1 MVPEKMPYQLEK
13 WLGQGTSAT
22 VFLASR
28 VDEVSGARQQVAIK
42 FLNSEKLVE
51 AWRQELQSLQQ
62 VDSPYCLRLLGF
74 ERFSGKPAIILEYV
88 EGLSLRQL
96 AEWGPLSEDLMVE
109 IIAQAQQGLKDLNQ
123 RGLNH
128 GDLSPANMMINTSGQ
143 VKLLDFGL
151 ANSSPQGRQFTP
163 PFAAPEV
170 LYGEPHNLYADYF
183 SLGLVMSFLGFSQ
196 KKLTG
201 LLHPEP
207 HRRTGLASESCQ
219 ELRQVLGELV
229 KSRMQELA
237 DREAKTKVQEQQ
249 RSHPYYAFGV
259 LTSIIYIFLV
269 MVPGSQSW
277 SMVVP
282 GEGQARLSV
291 YTNEWTE
298 VYLDGQR
305 LGYSPIKNLAIKPG
319 AHRLNWNRK
328 NNSGESTLTI
338 LPEESLVLG
347 DQDFVGF

>member
-1 MVPEKMPYQLEK
+1 
-13 WLGQGTSAT
+13 
-22 VFLASR
+22 
-28 VDEVSGARQQVAIK
+28 
-42 FLNSEKLVE
+42 
-51 AWRQELQSLQQ
+51 
-62 VDSPYCLRLLGF
+62 
-74 ERFSGKPAIILEYV
+74 
-88 EGLSLRQL
+88 
-96 AEWGPLSEDLMVE
+96 
-109 IIAQAQQGLKDLNQ
+109 
-123 RGLNH
+123 
-128 GDLSPANMMINTSGQ
+128 
-143 VKLLDFGL
+143 
-151 ANSSPQGRQFTP
+151 
-163 PFAAPEV
+163 
-170 LYGEPHNLYADYF
+170 
-183 SLGLVMSFLGFSQ
+183 
-196 KKLTG
+196 
-201 LLHPEP
+201 
-207 HRRTGLASESCQ
+207 
-219 ELRQVLGELV
+219 
-229 KSRMQELA
+229 MQELA